1 MAGNSVYSGIG
12 TRRSGVRLFGTVV
25 LVLAI
30 SFSCD
35 QNKSCSPGSHKLKS
49 KISASYSIG
58 MDLGIVYTEDGGV
71 AKRGFLDQ
79 LLDAT

>member
-35 QNKSCSPGSHKLKS
+35 QNKSCSPGPQELES
-49 KISASYSIG
+49 KVSSIYLVAMPVGTSYKENYS
-58 MDLGIVYTEDGGV
+58 
-71 AKRGFLDQ
+71 
-79 LLDAT
+79 